1 MKQSLLARNLCTQLY
16 LRSEND
22 VFEVENSNLNKMI
35 DGQDFQ
41 KIDQNWD
48 HHVLSI
54 LEPFKWFQRVKRV
67 A

>member
-48 HHVLSI
+48 HHV
-54 LEPFKWFQRVKRV
+54 
-67 A
+67 